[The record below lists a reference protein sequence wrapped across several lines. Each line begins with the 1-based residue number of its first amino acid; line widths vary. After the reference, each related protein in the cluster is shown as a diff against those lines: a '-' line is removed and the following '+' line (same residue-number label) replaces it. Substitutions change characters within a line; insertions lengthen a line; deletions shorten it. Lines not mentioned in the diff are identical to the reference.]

1 MDLDNICKIIDSI
14 NESTSK
20 LEDMVK
26 AEKSWLH
33 GNTADMSADHIE
45 NLADHISPIPSVVG
59 EEVPYEII
67 ETEDD
72 HHYFLEVYAK
82 LPNGKKAYQSAIRI
96 EKKIYK

>member
-33 GNTADMSADHIE
+33 GKPVED
-45 NLADHISPIPSVVG
+45 VVG

-82 LPNGKKAYQSAIRI
+82 LPNGKKVYQSAIRI

>member
-33 GNTADMSADHIE
+33 GNTADLSADHVE
-45 NLADHISPIPSVVG
+45 NVVG
-59 EEVPYEII
+59 EEAPYEIR
-67 ETEDD
+67 ETQDD